1 MNIGD
6 KVRLIHSKGE
16 GIIRRILKNDQVEV
30 ELEDGFSNPFLKKEL
45 ALVSRVEEKYFAPTA
60 NQNEENTPISNQIKA
75 KVGIYLS
82 FVPTNSNRYLL
93 YLINNTDYHLPFCL
107 TILKDGITEGIGA
120 GYILSKTSLSFK
132 EFDNQNF
139 ENWGSF
145 IFDCFYY
152 RANRLA
158 EIKPFSKK
166 IRMRAKSFAE
176 SLADSPIINKKGH
189 ILQLDLEEIATI
201 NTEEIR
207 NKMFSSNEEKTIS
220 TINIVKKP
228 STVIDLHIEEL
239 EKNSLDFNH
248 KKPILEIQISAF
260 ESSLESAIAHG
271 MDEITFIHGIGN
283 GILRDEIHRRLGR
296 HKNVAYFK
304 DAQKDKFGYG
314 ATLAKIK

>member
-16 GIIRRILKNDQVEV
+16 GIITKILRNDQVEV
-30 ELEDGFSNPFLKKEL
+30 ELEDGFSNPFLRKEL
-45 ALVSRVEEKYFAPTA
+45 ALVSRAEEKYFTPTA
-60 NQNEENTPISNQIKA
+60 NQSDEALPTTNQIKA
-75 KVGIYLS
+75 KIGIYLS
-82 FVPTNSNRYLL
+82 FVPINGNRYSL

-107 TILKDGITEGIGA
+107 TVLKDGSTEGVGA
-120 GYILSKTSLSFK
+120 GYLTSKNSINLK

-139 ENWGSF
+139 ENWGTF

-152 RANRLA
+152 RENRLA

-166 IRMRAKSFAE
+166 VRLRAKSFAD
-176 SLADSPIINKKGH
+176 SKTDSPIINQKGH
-189 ILQLDLEEIATI
+189 LLQLDLEELTPI
-201 NTEEIR
+201 NADEIK
-207 NKMFSSNEEKTIS
+207 NKMFGVNDSSKSSID
-220 TINIVKKP
+220 IAKKP
-228 STVIDLHIEEL
+228 SAVIDLHIEEL

-248 KKPILEIQISAF
+248 KKPILEIQLAEF
-260 ESSLESAIAHG
+260 ERSLESAIAHG

-283 GILRDEIHRRLGR
+283 GVLRDEIHRKLGR
-296 HKNVAYFK
+296 HKNVSYFK

>member
-16 GIIRRILKNDQVEV
+16 GIITKILRNDQVEV
-30 ELEDGFSNPFLKKEL
+30 ELEDGFSNPFLRKEL
-45 ALVSRVEEKYFAPTA
+45 ALVSRVEEKYFTPTA
-60 NQNEENTPISNQIKA
+60 NQSDEALPTTNQIKA
-75 KVGIYLS
+75 KTGIYLS
-82 FVPTNSNRYLL
+82 FVPINGNRYLL

-107 TILKDGITEGIGA
+107 TVLKDGSTEGVGA
-120 GYILSKTSLSFK
+120 GYLTSKNSINLK

-139 ENWGSF
+139 ENWGTF

-152 RANRLA
+152 RA
-158 EIKPFSKK
+158 
-166 IRMRAKSFAE
+166 KSFAD
-176 SLADSPIINKKGH
+176 SKTDSPIINQKGYL
-189 ILQLDLEEIATI
+189 LQLDLEELAPI
-201 NTEEIR
+201 NADEIK
-207 NKMFSSNEEKTIS
+207 NKMFGVNDSAKSSID
-220 TINIVKKP
+220 IAKKP
-228 STVIDLHIEEL
+228 SAVIDLHIEEL

-248 KKPILEIQISAF
+248 KKPILEIQLAEF
-260 ESSLESAIAHG
+260 ERSLESAIAHG

-283 GILRDEIHRRLGR
+283 GVLRDEIHRKLGR